1 MWQLVD
7 GTSHK
12 FFVYSAYYDGRD
24 TYRPVVKV
32 VGVTHTR
39 HSDDVYCRMYFKDGP
54 DSVKVRHVKATVSI
68 IRENWNL
75 RKALFMNG
83 MGHWHFLKSLSP
95 NYVILRNRI

>member
-24 TYRPVVKV
+24 PYRPVVKV

-39 HSDDVYCRMYFKDGP
+39 HSDDVYCRMYFKESAG
-54 DSVKVRHVKATVSI
+54 VKVRHVKANVSI

-75 RKALFMNG
+75 RFSACFVNCPLLMKHVPDSGNDYLG
-83 MGHWHFLKSLSP
+83 T
-95 NYVILRNRI
+95 